1 MLPKPKFLSPSALD
15 TRQNVLHNN
24 RHQNHHHFNEGK
36 KFAHN
41 QQASRIN
48 KQRKMIACD
57 FDDCRFKSNVE
68 EEILLHK
75 KIGHIQLL
83 NKYSE
88 NFLMNS
94 PEEIARWREE
104 RRRKFPK
111 VENVSDQIETIKSEH
126 YKDSRGNKNEAFPFN
141 NRSQSCPNR
150 FQNNQRLSN
159 NHHKFLSN
167 KRKAKKFD
175 KLFVHNKKFLEKKYA
190 YSDSDEQS
198 DGEDNETINRVVTE
212 LVRDLIKKIERTNEK
227 SQKRPRPISSARTPQ
242 LHYSQLSLFQK
253 LMLQEVREYKKELLF
268 CLKLIKESNY
278 LQEYSN

>member
-1 MLPKPKFLSPSALD
+1 
-15 TRQNVLHNN
+15 
-24 RHQNHHHFNEGK
+24 
-36 KFAHN
+36 
-41 QQASRIN
+41 
-48 KQRKMIACD
+48 
-57 FDDCRFKSNVE
+57 
-68 EEILLHK
+68 
-75 KIGHIQLL
+75 
-83 NKYSE
+83 
-88 NFLMNS
+88 MNS

-111 VENVSDQIETIKSEH
+111 VESVSDQIETIKSEH

-141 NRSQSCPNR
+141 NRSQSRPNR
-150 FQNNQRLSN
+150 FKNNQRLSN

-175 KLFVHNKKFLEKKYA
+175 KLFAHNKKFLEKKYGSSLSNNKERNRPEINQSTTESLCSLTA